1 MLHDTVQ
8 QRLFGLSSSLQALQM
23 HPYLDADVRERLELL
38 VDDLE
43 VTIANIRRTIF
54 DQRRGWSLDDPNGR
68 GSSD

>member
-1 MLHDTVQ
+1 
-8 QRLFGLSSSLQALQM
+8 
-23 HPYLDADVRERLELL
+23 
-38 VDDLE
+38 